1 MHKILFICHGN
12 ICRST
17 MAQSIMQHLVDRAG
31 LASDFLIDS
40 AATTSEELGMP
51 PHRGTVS
58 KLKEV
63 GVPVVPHRARKVER
77 AEYDRWN
84 LIVYMDAENARHLD
98 RIFGGDPEGKL
109 VRLMAFAPGAGI
121 VDADAATRTSHDS
134 QSDGMPSTRN
144 VAALAQASKAA
155 PDVADP
161 WYTGN
166 FDATYR
172 DVLAGCTGLLAWC
185 RAALGNS

>member
-1 MHKILFICHGN
+1 
-12 ICRST
+12 
-17 MAQSIMQHLVDRAG
+17 MAQSVMQHLIDRAG

-51 PHRGTVS
+51 PHRGTVR

-63 GVPVVPHRARKVER
+63 GIPAVPHRARRVER
-77 AEYDRWN
+77 AEYGNWD

-98 RIFGGDPEGKL
+98 HIFGEDLEGKL
-109 VRLMAFAPGAGI
+109 VRLMAFAPGSGLVGAGTAGRTPN
-121 VDADAATRTSHDS
+121 DSHSGKAPNTRTAS
-134 QSDGMPSTRN
+134 
-144 VAALAQASKAA
+144 LAQASADA

-172 DVLAGCTGLLAWC
+172 DVLAGCTGLLAW
-185 RAALGNS
+185 LQTTSQQ